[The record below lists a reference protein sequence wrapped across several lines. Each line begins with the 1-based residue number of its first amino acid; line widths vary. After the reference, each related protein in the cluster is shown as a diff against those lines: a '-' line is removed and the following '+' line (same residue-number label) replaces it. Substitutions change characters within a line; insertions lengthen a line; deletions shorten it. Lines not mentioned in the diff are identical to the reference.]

1 MEHPLV
7 AREGEIAPASA
18 SRLVDGRF
26 IPLPAQTL
34 HVGGCM
40 MQQVPQL
47 TVQDSVLSAKW
58 ESFLQDYAR
67 PLVQKAAEDYPDGGK
82 SVLVTF
88 NEIQLRDPELADY
101 LLNRPRH
108 CLQVGAQMLQ
118 NVDVTVDPRPRLH
131 LRVTG
136 LPPSQDVKVRSIR
149 AEHLGRLLAVEGLVK
164 KVTEVRPQVLE
175 AAFDCKTCGNRIRLV
190 QDDEFVSEPVICDG
204 CEKPGPWTLREEECR
219 FIDHQK
225 VEIQEAPEGL
235 RGGAQPERITI
246 HLQDDL
252 VHKVAPGDRIV
263 LNGIL
268 TAQKKR
274 QGSNVKVEFNK
285 VLQGVSVLQQQQE
298 FQEINLTA
306 EDEVEIVEL
315 SRDPRI
321 YDRLRASFAP
331 TIYGLDTEKDALI
344 LALFGGVS
352 KEYKD
357 GSRNRG
363 DIHVLLVGDPG
374 VAKSQLLRYLS
385 KLAPRAIFTS
395 GKGASAAGLTA
406 AAVKD
411 EFGEGQWTLE
421 AGALVLA
428 DMGIACIDE
437 LDKMDKN
444 DQSAMHQAMEQQE
457 VSIAKAGIS
466 ATLRSRCAVIGAAN
480 PKMGRFDE
488 FESIHSQINMPPA
501 LLSRFDLIFSLRDK
515 PARDKDTQL
524 AQHILRTHQGGEV
537 REHRKANPNGAYTV
551 DDETALQKRVDPAL
565 AADWLRKYVAYAK
578 RNIFPVLTDEAIQR
592 IQDYY
597 VDLRA
602 SAQDGA
608 IPLTARQLEAFI
620 RVAEA
625 SARIRLSQEANV
637 DDAERAIRIIET
649 YLRSVGVDRE
659 TGKLDIDVIATGV
672 SHSQHDRMRTI
683 QDILRTLAKESEK
696 GYAREEDIVAEANRK
711 GIPPPETLKALET
724 LRRNN
729 SVYAKGGSGTYAPLN
744 P

>member
-1 MEHPLV
+1 MP
-7 AREGEIAPASA
+7 
-18 SRLVDGRF
+18 
-26 IPLPAQTL
+26 Q
-34 HVGGCM
+34 
-40 MQQVPQL
+40 QL
-47 TVQDSVLSAKW
+47 TVQDSQLAAKW
-58 ESFLQDYAR
+58 DSFLQDYCKG
-67 PLVQKAAEDYPDGGK
+67 LIQQAALDFPETR
-82 SVLVTF
+82 SVTIAF
-88 NEIQLRDPELADY
+88 NDLQLRDPDLADY
-101 LLNRPRH
+101 LLHKPGH
-108 CLQVGAQMLQ
+108 CLRIGAQMMHQ
-118 NVDVTVDPRPRLH
+118 VDVTVDPKPRLH

-136 LPPSQDVKVRSIR
+136 LPESQNVRVRNIR
-149 AEHLGRLLAVEGLVK
+149 AEHLSRFLAVEGLVK

-175 AAFDCKTCGNRIRLV
+175 AAFDCKTCGNRLRVV
-190 QDDEFVSEPVICDG
+190 QEEEILTEPVLCDS
-204 CEKPGPWTLREEECR
+204 CEKPGPWTLREEDSR

-235 RGGAQPERITI
+235 RGGSQPERLTI

-252 VHKVAPGDRIV
+252 VHKVSPGDRVI

-268 TAQKKR
+268 EARKR
-274 QGSNVKVEFNK
+274 RESGKVKVEFNK
-285 VLQGVSVLQQQQE
+285 VLQGVSVQTQQAE
-298 FQEINLTA
+298 FSEIKWEPEEEEEFHKLAN
-306 EDEVEIVEL
+306 
-315 SRDPRI
+315 DPRV

-331 TIYGLDTEKDALI
+331 TIFGLDTEKDCLI
-344 LALFGGVS
+344 LALFGGVA
-352 KEYKD
+352 KEHKD

-437 LDKMDKN
+437 LDKMEKN

-457 VSIAKAGIS
+457 VSIAKAGVS
-466 ATLRSRCAVIGAAN
+466 ATLKSRCAVIGAAN

-488 FESIHSQINMPPA
+488 YESIHSQINMPPA

-515 PARDKDTQL
+515 PSRDKDAQL
-524 AQHILRTHQGGEV
+524 AAHVLKTHQGGEV
-537 REHRKANPNGAYTV
+537 REHRKANPGGAYSLE
-551 DDETALQKRVDPAL
+551 DENALVKRVEPEL
-565 AADWLRKYVAYAK
+565 AADWLRKYVAFAK
-578 RNIFPVLTDEAIQR
+578 RNIFPVLTDEAIKR

-602 SAQDGA
+602 SASEGS

-625 SARIRLSQEANV
+625 SARIRLSQEATV
-637 DDAERAIRIIET
+637 EDAERAIRIIES

-683 QDILRTLAKESEK
+683 QDILRRLAKESEK
-696 GYAREEDIVAEANRK
+696 GYAREEDIVAEASRN
-711 GIPPPETLKALET
+711 GVQPAETLKALET

-729 SVYAKGGSGTYAPLN
+729 SVYAKGGAGTYAPLN

>member
-1 MEHPLV
+1 
-7 AREGEIAPASA
+7 
-18 SRLVDGRF
+18 
-26 IPLPAQTL
+26 
-34 HVGGCM
+34 
-40 MQQVPQL
+40 MQQMSQQL
-47 TVQDSVLSAKW
+47 TVQDSQLAAKW
-58 ESFLQDYAR
+58 DSFLQDYC
-67 PLVQKAAEDYPDGGK
+67 KAAIQQAALDFPETR
-82 SVLVTF
+82 SVTIPF
-88 NEIQLRDPELADY
+88 NDLQLRDPDLADY
-101 LLNRPRH
+101 LLLKPAH
-108 CLQVGAQMLQ
+108 CLRIGAQMMHQ
-118 NVDVTVDPRPRLH
+118 VDVTVDPKPRLH
-131 LRVTG
+131 LRVLG
-136 LPPSQDVKVRSIR
+136 LPESQNVRVRNIR
-149 AEHLGRLLAVEGLVK
+149 AEHLSRFLAVEGLVK

-175 AAFDCKTCGNRIRLV
+175 AAFDCKTCGNRLRVV
-190 QDDEFVSEPVICDG
+190 QEDEIITEPVLCDS
-204 CEKPGPWTLREEECR
+204 CEKPGPWTLRDEDSR

-235 RGGAQPERITI
+235 RGGAQPERLTI

-252 VHKVAPGDRIV
+252 VHRVAPGDRVI

-268 TAQKKR
+268 AAQKRR
-274 QGSNVKVEFNK
+274 QGNQTKVEFNK
-285 VLQGVSVLQQQQE
+285 VLQGVSVQLQQQE
-298 FQEINLTA
+298 FSEIKWEP
-306 EDEVEIVEL
+306 EDEEEFHAL
-315 SRDPRI
+315 ANDPRV

-331 TIYGLDTEKDALI
+331 TIFGLDTEKDCLI
-344 LALFGGVS
+344 LALFGGVA
-352 KEYKD
+352 KEHRD

-457 VSIAKAGIS
+457 ISIAKAGIS

-488 FESIHSQINMPPA
+488 YESIHSQINMAPA

-515 PARDKDTQL
+515 PSRDRDAQL
-524 AQHILRTHQGGEV
+524 AGHVLKTHQGGEV
-537 REHRKANPNGAYTV
+537 REHRKANPTGAYSIE
-551 DDETALQKRVDPAL
+551 DENALVKRVEPEL

-578 RNIFPVLTDEAIQR
+578 RTIFPVLTDDAIKR

-597 VDLRA
+597 VDLRSSA
-602 SAQDGA
+602 SEGS

-625 SARIRLSQEANV
+625 SARIRLSQEATV
-637 DDAERAIRIIET
+637 EDAERAIRIIES

-683 QDILRTLAKESEK
+683 QDILRRLAKESDK
-696 GYAREEDIVAEANRK
+696 GYAREEDIVAEASRS
-711 GIPPPETLKALET
+711 GVQPAETLKALET

-729 SVYAKGGSGTYAPLN
+729 SVYAKGGAGTYAPLN

>member
-1 MEHPLV
+1 MV
-7 AREGEIAPASA
+7 
-18 SRLVDGRF
+18 
-26 IPLPAQTL
+26 
-34 HVGGCM
+34 
-40 MQQVPQL
+40 QVPQL

-58 ESFLQDYAR
+58 ESFLQDYAK
-67 PLVQKAAEDYPDGGK
+67 PLVQKAAEDYPDAGK
-82 SVLVTF
+82 SVTITF
-88 NEIQLRDPELADY
+88 NDLQLRDPDLADY
-101 LLNRPRH
+101 LLQKPRH

-118 NVDVTVDPRPRLH
+118 NVDVTVDPKPRLH

-190 QDDEFVSEPVICDG
+190 QDDEFIAEPVICDG

-285 VLQGVSVLQQQQE
+285 VLQGVSVLLQQQE
-298 FQEINLTA
+298 FSEISLTA
-306 EDEVEIVEL
+306 EDEEMIHGL
-315 SRDPRI
+315 ATDPRI

-331 TIYGLDTEKDALI
+331 TIYNADGDMLTSVKDALI

-357 GSRNRG
+357 GSRSRG

-374 VAKSQLLRYLS
+374 VAKSQLLRYLA

-428 DMGIACIDE
+428 DMGVACIDE
-437 LDKMDKN
+437 MDKMEKS

-457 VSIAKAGIS
+457 ISIAKAGIN
-466 ATLRSRCAVIGAAN
+466 ATLKSRCAVIGAAN
-480 PKMGRFDE
+480 PKLGRFDE
-488 FESIHSQINMPPA
+488 FEPVSEQINMPPA
-501 LLSRFDLIFSLRDK
+501 LLSRFDLIFSLKDK
-515 PARDKDTQL
+515 PSRDKDAQL
-524 AQHILRTHQGGEV
+524 SAHILKTHLAGEV
-537 REHRKANPNGAYTV
+537 REHRRANPSGAFSL
-551 DDETALQKRVDPAL
+551 EEESALMTRVEPEL
-565 AADWLRKYVAYAK
+565 HADVFRKYVAYAK
-578 RNIFPVLTDEAIQR
+578 RNVFPVMTDQAIAR
-592 IQDYY
+592 IQGHY
-597 VDLRA
+597 VDLR
-602 SAQDGA
+602 SAAKDGA
-608 IPLTARQLEAFI
+608 IPLTARQLEAFV
-620 RVAEA
+620 RLSEA
-625 SARIRLSQEANV
+625 SARIRLSQEATI
-637 DDAERAIRIIET
+637 DDAERAIRIVQT
-649 YLRSVGVDRE
+649 YMQSVGTDSE
-659 TGKLDIDVIATGV
+659 TGQFDIDKIATGV
-672 SHSQHDRMRTI
+672 THSQHDRLRTV
-683 QDILRTLAKESEK
+683 QDIIRTLAKESDK
-696 GYAREEDIVAEANRK
+696 GYAREDDVVRDAGQRGIPAAEA
-711 GIPPPETLKALET
+711 LKALET
-724 LRRNN
+724 LKRNN
-729 SVYAKGGSGTYAPLN
+729 SVYAKGGAGTYAPLN

>member
-1 MEHPLV
+1 
-7 AREGEIAPASA
+7 
-18 SRLVDGRF
+18 
-26 IPLPAQTL
+26 
-34 HVGGCM
+34 
-40 MQQVPQL
+40 MQQMPQL

-67 PLVQKAAEDYPDGGK
+67 AAVQEAAENYPDKGK
-82 SVLVTF
+82 SVTIPF
-88 NEIQLRDPELADY
+88 NDLQLRDPDLADY
-101 LLNRPRH
+101 LLSKPRH
-108 CLQVGAQMLQ
+108 CLQVGAQQLQ
-118 NVDVTVDPRPRLH
+118 NVDVTVDPKPRLH

-136 LPPSQDVKVRSIR
+136 LPPSQDVKVRNIR
-149 AEHLGRLLAVEGLVK
+149 AEHLGRFLAVEGLVK

-175 AAFDCKTCGNRIRLV
+175 AAFDCKTCGNRVRLV
-190 QDDEFVSEPVICDG
+190 QEDEFIAEPVICDG
-204 CEKPGPWTLREEECR
+204 CEKPGPWTIREEECR

-285 VLQGVSVLQQQQE
+285 VLQGVSVHLQQQE

-306 EDEVEIVEL
+306 EDEEEIVTL
-315 SRDPRI
+315 SKDPRI
-321 YDRLRASFAP
+321 YDRLRGSFAP
-331 TIYGLDTEKDALI
+331 TIYGMDGDIIATVKDALI
-344 LALFGGVS
+344 LSLFGGVS

-428 DMGIACIDE
+428 DLGIACIDE
-437 LDKMDKN
+437 LDKMDKG
-444 DQSAMHQAMEQQE
+444 DQSSMHQAMEQQE
-457 VSIAKAGIS
+457 ISIAKAGIS
-466 ATLRSRCAVIGAAN
+466 ATLKSRCAVIGAAN

-488 FESIHSQINMPPA
+488 FEPVSEQINMPPA
-501 LLSRFDLIFSLRDK
+501 LLSRFDLIFSLKDK
-515 PARDKDTQL
+515 PSRDKDAML
-524 AQHILRTHQGGEV
+524 ATHILRTHLAGEV
-537 REHRKANPNGAYTV
+537 REHRRANPGGAYSLE
-551 DDETALQKRVDPAL
+551 DEQTLMKRVEPELDAEL
-565 AADWLRKYVAYAK
+565 FRKYVAYAK
-578 RNIFPVLTDEAIQR
+578 RNVFPVLTDDASNR
-592 IQDYY
+592 IQAHY
-597 VDLRA
+597 VDLRSGA
-602 SAQDGA
+602 TDGA
-608 IPLTARQLEAFI
+608 IPLTARQLEAFV
-620 RVAEA
+620 RLAEA
-625 SARIRLSQEANV
+625 SARIRLSQEATIE
-637 DDAERAIRIIET
+637 DAERAIRIVDA
-649 YLRSVGVDRE
+649 YMRSVGVDQA
-659 TGKLDIDVIATGV
+659 TGKFDIDMIATGV
-672 SHSQHDRMRTI
+672 SHSQHDRVRTL
-683 QDILRTLAKESEK
+683 QDLIRTLAKESDK
-696 GYAREEDIVAEANRK
+696 GYAREEDILREANRK
-711 GIPPPETLKALET
+711 GIAAPEALKALET
-724 LRRNN
+724 LKRNN
-729 SVYAKGGSGTYAPLN
+729 SVYAKGGAGTYAPLS

>member
-1 MEHPLV
+1 M
-7 AREGEIAPASA
+7 
-18 SRLVDGRF
+18 
-26 IPLPAQTL
+26 L
-34 HVGGCM
+34 H
-40 MQQVPQL
+40 Q
-47 TVQDSVLSAKW
+47 
-58 ESFLQDYAR
+58 
-67 PLVQKAAEDYPDGGK
+67 
-82 SVLVTF
+82 
-88 NEIQLRDPELADY
+88 
-101 LLNRPRH
+101 
-108 CLQVGAQMLQ
+108 
-118 NVDVTVDPRPRLH
+118 VDVTVDPRPRLH

-136 LPPSQDVKVRSIR
+136 LPESQNVRVRNIR
-149 AEHLGRLLAVEGLVK
+149 AEHLGRFLAVEGLVK

-175 AAFDCKTCGNRIRLV
+175 AAFDCKTCGNRLRVV
-190 QDDEFVSEPVICDG
+190 QEDEIMTEPVLCDS
-204 CEKPGPWTLREEECR
+204 CEKPGPWTLREEDSR

-235 RGGAQPERITI
+235 RGGAQPERLTL
-246 HLQDDL
+246 HVQDDL
-252 VHKVAPGDRIV
+252 VHMVAPGDRIIF
-263 LNGIL
+263 NGIL
-268 TAQKKR
+268 SAQKRR
-274 QGSNVKVEFNK
+274 QGNSIKVEFNK
-285 VLQGVSVLQQQQE
+285 VLQGVSVQLQQQVFSDIKWE
-298 FQEINLTA
+298 P
-306 EDEVEIVEL
+306 EDEEEFHEL
-315 SRDPRI
+315 ANDPKV

-331 TIYGLDTEKDALI
+331 SIFGMETEKDAL
-344 LALFGGVS
+344 LLSLFGGVS

-357 GSRNRG
+357 GARSRG

-374 VAKSQLLRYLS
+374 VAKSQLLRYIS

-457 VSIAKAGIS
+457 ISIAKAGIS

-480 PKMGRFDE
+480 PKLGRFDE
-488 FESIHSQINMPPA
+488 FEPIGAQINMPPA
-501 LLSRFDLIFSLRDK
+501 LMSRFDLIFSLRDK
-515 PARDKDTQL
+515 PSRDKDAQL
-524 AQHILRTHQGGEV
+524 ANHILKTHQGGEV
-537 REHRKANPNGAYTV
+537 REHRRANPNGAYTIE
-551 DDETALQKRVDPAL
+551 DETALVKRIEPEL
-565 AADWLRKYVAYAK
+565 QADWLRKYVAFAK
-578 RNIFPVLTDEAIQR
+578 QNVFPVLTDEAIKR
-592 IQDYY
+592 IEDYY

-602 SAQDGA
+602 SATDGS

-620 RVAEA
+620 RAAEA
-625 SARIRLSQEANV
+625 SARIRLSQEANI
-637 DDAERAIRIIET
+637 DDADRAIRIIEAS
-649 YLRSVGVDRE
+649 LRSVGIDRE

-683 QDILRTLAKESEK
+683 QDILRTLAKESDK
-696 GYAREEDIVAEANRK
+696 GYAREEDILAEANRR
-711 GIPPPETLKALET
+711 GIPPPDTLKALET

>member
-1 MEHPLV
+1 
-7 AREGEIAPASA
+7 
-18 SRLVDGRF
+18 
-26 IPLPAQTL
+26 
-34 HVGGCM
+34 
-40 MQQVPQL
+40 MQAMPQL

-58 ESFLQDYAR
+58 ESFLQDYCRA
-67 PLVQKAAEDYPDGGK
+67 LVQEAAENYPDKGK
-82 SVLVTF
+82 SVTVTF
-88 NEIQLRDPELADY
+88 NDIQLRDPDLADY
-101 LLNRPRH
+101 LLQKPRH

-118 NVDVTVDPRPRLH
+118 NVDVTVDPKPRLH

-136 LPPSQDVKVRSIR
+136 LPPSQDVRVRNIR
-149 AEHLGRLLAVEGLVK
+149 AEHLGRFLAVEGLVK

-175 AAFDCKTCGNRIRLV
+175 AAFDCKTCGNRVRLV
-190 QDDEFVSEPVICDG
+190 QEDEFISEPVICDG

-235 RGGAQPERITI
+235 RGGAQPERIAI

-268 TAQKKR
+268 TAQKRR
-274 QGSNVKVEFNK
+274 QGSQTKVEFNK

-298 FQEINLTA
+298 FQEIVLTP
-306 EDEVEIVEL
+306 EDEAQIVEL
-315 SRDPRI
+315 SRDARI

-331 TIYGLDTEKDALI
+331 TIYGLETEKDALI

-374 VAKSQLLRYLS
+374 VAKSQLLRYLA

-444 DQSAMHQAMEQQE
+444 DQSSMHQAMEQQE
-457 VSIAKAGIS
+457 ISIAKAGIS
-466 ATLRSRCAVIGAAN
+466 ATLKSRCAVIGAAN

-488 FESIHSQINMPPA
+488 YEPIGNQINMPPA

-515 PARDKDTQL
+515 PARDRDSVL
-524 AQHILRTHQGGEV
+524 ANHILRTHQAGEV
-537 REHRKANPNGAYTV
+537 REHRRANPTGAYSV
-551 DDETALQKRVDPAL
+551 EDEQSMMTLVEPDLPAEL
-565 AADWLRKYVAYAK
+565 LRKYVAYSK
-578 RNIFPVLTDEAIQR
+578 RNIFPVLTEDAMRR

-597 VDLRA
+597 VELRSAA
-602 SAQDGA
+602 SDGS

-625 SARIRLSQEANV
+625 SARIRLSQEATLE
-637 DDAERAIRIIET
+637 DAERAIRIVEK
-649 YLRSVGVDRE
+649 YLSSVGVDRA
-659 TGKLDIDVIATGV
+659 TGKFDIDVIATGV
-672 SHSQHDRMRTI
+672 SHSQHDRVRAV
-683 QDILRTLAKESEK
+683 QDIIRGLAKESER
-696 GYAREEDIVAEANRK
+696 GYARQEDILQEAGRK
-711 GIPPPETLKALET
+711 GIAIQDAQKALDT
-724 LRRNN
+724 LIRNN
-729 SVYAKGGSGTYAPLN
+729 SVYAKGGAGTYAPLN